1 MTCCHVFPSELLA
14 QSHNSNARLEKSLLF
29 TTAAL
34 LIQLRHT
41 IHTCHRSGSFEKLV
55 AIVTTARKRSRGGV
69 AVFVRSPDMLRKAAN
84 ALSGACIAFDEGWCR
99 EWGLTAGL
107 LACGWIVGY
116 LTRSCQSFFADLLLC
131 RFSTPLFH
139 FFLQSVAALN
149 VWPTDKLLIS
159 VTSTC
164 AYDAKMQETRQL
176 FEDGP
181 ASAPVL
187 LVLDDAL
194 TFLDL
199 DVIEVS
205 DKSAIN
211 KVGCE

>member
-1 MTCCHVFPSELLA
+1 
-14 QSHNSNARLEKSLLF
+14 
-29 TTAAL
+29 
-34 LIQLRHT
+34 
-41 IHTCHRSGSFEKLV
+41 
-55 AIVTTARKRSRGGV
+55 
-69 AVFVRSPDMLRKAAN
+69 
-84 ALSGACIAFDEGWCR
+84 
-99 EWGLTAGL
+99 
-107 LACGWIVGY
+107 
-116 LTRSCQSFFADLLLC
+116 
-131 RFSTPLFH
+131 
-139 FFLQSVAALN
+139 
-149 VWPTDKLLIS
+149 
-159 VTSTC
+159 
-164 AYDAKMQETRQL
+164 MQETRQL